1 MKEKNYK
8 KIPTNKGQAMII
20 SVMFLLAG
28 SLIIVGSASSSILKD
43 IKILR
48 NLEES
53 KQSFSLS
60 EGSVEDLVYRVKN
73 GMDFSDTETLS
84 VNGITATATTQ
95 ILADKREVISI
106 GDKNKIMRTIRALLA
121 QGDGVSF
128 NYGVQAGEGGI
139 RMQNLSSVQGNIYSN
154 GPITGQNSNITYG
167 DIVSAGP
174 GGLIDGVYVTGSGY
188 AHTITDSEIEADAY
202 YQNISNTS
210 VGGVLYPSS
219 ADQATSTL
227 PIPDFMIDKWKTYAE
242 NGGIIN
248 SPCPYRITSNQTL
261 GPVKINC
268 NLKITGSPTIT
279 LNGHIWVVGNI
290 SIENSADIKV
300 SSFLGKNSVAM
311 IADNPSNRLTSSKVE
326 IENSAQFFGSGS
338 EGSYVLVISQ
348 NNSAEN
354 GGFDKAVEVEN
365 NANGDLLIYAG
376 HGNILLKNS
385 VNLKEVT
392 GYKITIQNNAQ
403 IVYETGLA
411 NLLFTSGPSGG
422 FDIESWLEI

>member
-1 MKEKNYK
+1 MKEKSYK

-28 SLIIVGSASSSILKD
+28 SLIIVGSISSSVLKD
-43 IKILR
+43 IKIIR
-48 NLEES
+48 NLKES

-73 GMDFSDTETLS
+73 GIDFSEMEILS
-84 VNGITATATTQ
+84 INGITATATTQ
-95 ILADKREVISI
+95 ILADKREVVSI
-106 GDKNKIMRTIRALLA
+106 GDKNKVIRTTKVILT

-128 NYGVQAGEGGI
+128 NYGVQAGDGGI
-139 RMQNLSSVQGNIYSN
+139 HMQNSSSVQGNIYSN

-167 DIVSAGP
+167 DIVSAGNS
-174 GGLIDGVYVTGSGY
+174 GLIDGVHATGSGY
-188 AHTITDSEIEADAY
+188 AHTITDSEIETDAY

-210 VGGVLYPSS
+210 VGGVSYPSS

-227 PIPDFMIDKWKTYAE
+227 PISDSMIDKWKTDAE

-248 SPCPYRITSNQTL
+248 SPCPYRITFNQTF

-290 SIENSADIKV
+290 SIENSADIGIA
-300 SSFLGKNSVAM
+300 SSLGKNSVAI
-311 IADNPSNRLTSSKVE
+311 IADNPSNRLTSSKIE

-348 NNSAEN
+348 NNGAEN
-354 GGFDKAVEVEN
+354 GSFDEAVEIEN
-365 NANGDLLIYAG
+365 NVNGDLLIYAG
-376 HGNILLKNS
+376 HGDILLKNS
-385 VNLKEVT
+385 VALKEVT
-392 GYKITIQNNAQ
+392 GYKITIKNSAQ
-403 IVYETGLA
+403 IIYETGLA

-422 FDIESWLEI
+422 FDIESWFEI

>member
-1 MKEKNYK
+1 MKEKKYK
-8 KIPTNKGQAMII
+8 KIPTNKGQAMIM
-20 SVMFLLAG
+20 SVMFLLTA
-28 SLIIVGSASSSILKD
+28 SLIIVGSISSSVLKD
-43 IKILR
+43 IKIIR

-73 GMDFSDTETLS
+73 GMDFSDTEVLS

-95 ILADKREVISI
+95 ILADKREVVSI
-106 GDKNKIMRTIRALLA
+106 GDKNKVIRINRALLV

-128 NYGVQAGEGGI
+128 NYGVQAGDGGI
-139 RMQNLSSVQGNIYSN
+139 HMQNSSSVQGNIYSN

-174 GGLIDGVYVTGSGY
+174 GGIIDGVHTTGSGY
-188 AHTITDSEIEADAY
+188 AHIITDSEIEANAY
-202 YQNISNTS
+202 YQNISNTI
-210 VGGVLYPSS
+210 VGGVSYPSS

-227 PIPDFMIDKWKTYAE
+227 PISDSMIDGWEATAE
-242 NGGIIN
+242 MGGIIS
-248 SPCPYRITSNQTL
+248 SPCPYKITSNQTL

-268 NLKITGSPTIT
+268 DLKITGSPTIIIE
-279 LNGHIWVVGNI
+279 GHIWVVGNI
-290 SIENSADIKV
+290 SIENSADIRV
-300 SSFLGKNSVAM
+300 ASSLGSESIAM

-354 GGFDKAVEVEN
+354 GGSEEAVEVEN
-365 NANGDLLIYAG
+365 SANGDLLIYAG
-376 HGNILLKNS
+376 HGDILLKNS
-385 VNLKEVT
+385 ISLKEVT

-411 NLLFTSGPSGG
+411 NLLFKSGPSGG